1 MSKPPRDHTSFGFN
15 TYFITTT
22 TWGRRSLFQTD
33 RMALLLLDTL
43 FQYRRQQKFL
53 LHEFV
58 VMPDHLHLLLTP
70 TGIPIERAMQLIK
83 GGFSY
88 RVKKELGSNLEIW
101 ERGYV
106 EHRIRD
112 VDDYEQHV
120 TYIWQNPVEAHLASV
135 AEEYPY
141 SSACPALERDPRPQG
156 LKPEFSGGLLR
167 HG

>member
-1 MSKPPRDHTSFGFN
+1 MSKPPRDDTSFGSD
-15 TYFITTT
+15 TYFITAT

-53 LHEFV
+53 LHELV
-58 VMPDHLHLLLTP
+58 VMPNHLHLLFTP
-70 TGIPIERAMQLIK
+70 TGIALERAMQFIK

-106 EHRIRD
+106 DHRIRD
-112 VDDYEQHV
+112 VDDYERHV
-120 TYIWQNPVEAHLASV
+120 TYIWQNPVEAHLAS
-135 AEEYPY
+135 AAKEYAY
-141 SSACPALERDPRPQG
+141 SSANASFERDPCPQG
-156 LKPEFSGGLLR
+156 LKPEFSGKLLR

>member
-1 MSKPPRDHTSFGFN
+1 MSKPPRDHNPFGSN

-22 TWGRRSLFQTD
+22 ACASRAIFQTD

-58 VMPDHLHLLLTP
+58 VMPNHLHVLLTP
-70 TGIPIERAMQLIK
+70 TGIPLERAVQFIK

-88 RVKKELGSNLEIW
+88 RVKKHLGSNLEVW

-106 EHRIRD
+106 DHRIRD
-112 VDDYEQHV
+112 ANDYEQHV
-120 TYIWQNPVEAHLASV
+120 EYIRQNPVEAYLAS
-135 AEEYPY
+135 AEEEYPY
-141 SSACPALERDPRPQG
+141 SSACAGFERDPCPQG
-156 LKPEFSGGLLR
+156 LKPDSFGLLR

>member
-1 MSKPPRDHTSFGFN
+1 MSKPPRDYTSFGSD

-22 TWGRRSLFQTD
+22 TWGSRSMFQSD

-58 VMPDHLHLLLTP
+58 VMPNHLHVLLTP

-88 RVKKELGSNLEIW
+88 RVKKELGSNSEIW

-106 EHRIRD
+106 DHRIRD
-112 VDDYEQHV
+112 LNDYERHV
-120 TYIWQNPVEAHLASV
+120 TYIRQNPVEAHLAT
-135 AEEYPY
+135 AEEKYPY
-141 SSACPALERDPRPQG
+141 SSACAGFERDPCPQG
-156 LKPEFSGGLLR
+156 LKPEILGGLLR